1 MWENGVTI
9 NVLVMDS
16 IRENGAKNFVSVSN
30 HHFITLI
37 SMVKNPQKCRIY
49 NKQINIELSYF

>member
-1 MWENGVTI
+1 MWENGVKI

-16 IRENGAKNFVSVSN
+16 TRGNGAKNLVSVSN

-37 SMVKNPQKCRIY
+37 
-49 NKQINIELSYF
+49 